1 MPVNEWLQILFLAA
15 VLTGSRLCSAATWR
29 AVYQGERSRAHGVL
43 GPLEPV
49 MYRLLQT
56 DPADEQ
62 DWKGYARAM
71 VLFSAGSWFVLDL
84 VLRTQGLPLL
94 NPRGFTHSQ
103 AQNNGSAFAG
113 YSGFVQPVPG
123 NLGSHGLTFADI
135 SGGWVMMLGRFVP
148 ILAVLALAGA
158 LGPRRI
164 APAGLG
170 TLRTD
175 TATFAI
181 FLVGFILIFAVLTF
195 LTVLVIA
202 PFAQALSSH
211 LIA

>member
-1 MPVNEWLQILFLAA
+1 MD
-15 VLTGSRLCSAATWR
+15 S
-29 AVYQGERSRAHGVL
+29 RSR
-43 GPLEPV
+43 
-49 MYRLLQT
+49 
-56 DPADEQ
+56 
-62 DWKGYARAM
+62 
-71 VLFSAGSWFVLDL
+71 
-84 VLRTQGLPLL
+84 
-94 NPRGFTHSQ
+94 
-103 AQNNGSAFAG
+103 
-113 YSGFVQPVPG
+113 
-123 NLGSHGLTFADI
+123 I

-148 ILAVLALAGA
+148 IIAVLALAGA

-202 PFAQALSSH
+202 PFTQALSSH